1 MTGESFELPSGL
13 TERRKQFGAVPPPA
27 PKTDSGKIET
37 LEQRH
42 TREQITDSEKL
53 EEIVFLLRKS
63 LSNTITLN
71 LDEIITLLTNIEVIL
86 GKIEI
91 AIEIAF
97 PRPPEARTLFYD
109 VASSNTTAV
118 AAPLELNDAL
128 YTTEQVYEHIKQN
141 APRITACND
150 GPGMWYIRISHDGE
164 QYSDEFPIYE
174 GEYKIVYN
182 IYEIKHR
189 STVAGMKYR
198 ITEFE
203 LGREKTTYFK
213 SGRGYL
219 RNTTVAAGNAVPT
232 VAYTTSDLHDV
243 TTVLGQNSTTGY
255 LKNLDPLN
263 TIFFWIS
270 HDGTEFGQSG
280 AGLGVEY
287 GRINPNGMTNFDYLD
302 IHSIRVGANVN
313 NVDYELFMG

>member
-13 TERRKQFGAVPPPA
+13 SKRRKQFGAVPPPT
-27 PKTDSGKIET
+27 PNTDSGKLET

-53 EEIVFLLRKS
+53 EEIVFLLKKIS
-63 LSNTITLN
+63 STSTTVN
-71 LDEIITLLTNIEVIL
+71 LDNLINLLTNIEVIL
-86 GKIEI
+86 EEIKVSIEV
-91 AIEIAF
+91 AF
-97 PRPPEARTLFYD
+97 PSASARTLYYD
-109 VASSNTTAV
+109 VASSNSTAV
-118 AAPLELNDAL
+118 TTPLQLNDAQ

-174 GEYKIVYN
+174 GEYKIIYN

-219 RNTTVAAGNAVPT
+219 RNMTVATGNAVPT
-232 VAYTTSDLHDV
+232 VAYTTTNLHDV

-255 LKNLDPLN
+255 LKNLDALN

-270 HDGTEFGQSG
+270 HDGTEFGQGG

-302 IHSIRVGANVN
+302 IHSIRVGADVN
-313 NVDYELFMG
+313 NVDYELFLG